1 MSHLFRFQPALRF
14 TVFLLAV
21 TAILSHLEADDWSQ
35 WRGPSGQSIAADGN
49 TIPTKFSPTQNVLW
63 NAQIAGAGHSSPT
76 VVGDLVVVTAADSA
90 QQQQAI
96 LGFNRATGK
105 PAFTTIVNEGGF
117 PQIHGKNTHASPTV
131 CSNGKLFC
139 ATFHHHDK
147 IEAVAVDQ
155 AGKIVWRKNL
165 GAFRPKQFR
174 YGYAASPTLYNDQLI
189 ICADSDTGAW
199 LTALDV
205 NTGRVIWKTDRARSL
220 NWASPIVANV
230 AGRDQL
236 LVSGGERI
244 ASYDPKNGKQLW
256 QTRCLTMATCGTVTW
271 DDDTVYASGG
281 YPKKETV
288 AVKADGSGT
297 VVWRNRVKCYEQ
309 SMLVH
314 DGYLYGFDDNGI
326 IYCWHAKT
334 GKEMWK
340 QRLRGPVSASLC
352 LVDGNIFACNEKGN
366 VWVFRASAKGYQQ
379 VAQNQMG
386 TSLFATPTIVDN
398 VMYLRSA
405 SGEGRN
411 RQEAI
416 FAIGTK

>member
-1 MSHLFRFQPALRF
+1 
-14 TVFLLAV
+14 
-21 TAILSHLEADDWSQ
+21 
-35 WRGPSGQSIAADGN
+35 
-49 TIPTKFSPTQNVLW
+49 
-63 NAQIAGAGHSSPT
+63 
-76 VVGDLVVVTAADSA
+76 
-90 QQQQAI
+90 
-96 LGFNRATGK
+96 
-105 PAFTTIVNEGGF
+105 
-117 PQIHGKNTHASPTV
+117 
-131 CSNGKLFC
+131 
-139 ATFHHHDK
+139 
-147 IEAVAVDQ
+147 
-155 AGKIVWRKNL
+155 
-165 GAFRPKQFR
+165 
-174 YGYAASPTLYNDQLI
+174 
-189 ICADSDTGAW
+189 
-199 LTALDV
+199 
-205 NTGRVIWKTDRARSL
+205 
-220 NWASPIVANV
+220 
-230 AGRDQL
+230 
-236 LVSGGERI
+236 
-244 ASYDPKNGKQLW
+244 
-256 QTRCLTMATCGTVTW
+256 MATCGTVTW

-314 DGYLYGFDDNGI
+314 DGYLYGFDNNGI